1 LILQNVV
8 EYASSSLRNSLRAR
22 YDHTRQ
28 DYLTHAEELVEYATL
43 IDQVDRR
50 NHHEGDR
57 RSHAANLVNPGR
69 QDFRS
74 RRSKE
79 CWNCGR
85 TGHLSR
91 ECTRERP
98 NGEPEG
104 ERAAFNFAMS
114 VGTGAESN
122 GKYIEW
128 VLDSGSSMHY
138 TKHLWALTELRDE
151 FHLGQTA
158 NDSKL
163 VTEQVGNVQVRTMGG
178 HEATILSV
186 NYSPSM
192 PVNLLSLGW
201 LYKRGYILKESN
213 HGNFI
218 AHKETG
224 TRMFKVYI
232 EGGVFKVRTPVI
244 KNQVYATSSPTA
256 GRRSCA
262 DKTEENNTNGRR
274 LEAVVQVGTLWP

>member
-1 LILQNVV
+1 
-8 EYASSSLRNSLRAR
+8 
-22 YDHTRQ
+22 
-28 DYLTHAEELVEYATL
+28 
-43 IDQVDRR
+43 
-50 NHHEGDR
+50 
-57 RSHAANLVNPGR
+57 
-69 QDFRS
+69 
-74 RRSKE
+74 
-79 CWNCGR
+79 
-85 TGHLSR
+85 
-91 ECTRERP
+91 
-98 NGEPEG
+98 
-104 ERAAFNFAMS
+104 
-114 VGTGAESN
+114 
-122 GKYIEW
+122 
-128 VLDSGSSMHY
+128 
-138 TKHLWALTELRDE
+138 
-151 FHLGQTA
+151 
-158 NDSKL
+158 
-163 VTEQVGNVQVRTMGG
+163 MGG

-218 AHKETG
+218 VHKETG

-256 GRRSCA
+256 GGRSCA